1 MISVL
6 IPWRDDGADRGRIF
20 AWIRERYRRLLPDAQ
35 LCLGDSGHEPFN
47 RGASVNLAAQ
57 HAAHDLL
64 LVADADTAF
73 DPDVILL
80 AGAMATLQ
88 DTWVLPYGTYVNLDE
103 ASTARLL
110 ARRPDVR
117 IRDEEMTADFR
128 LKDSVSGLVVMTR
141 AGFER
146 VGGFDESFRSWGYED
161 RAFESAANTLIGP
174 CRRLPEES
182 CFHLWHEPGLRFD
195 QPDIDFNR
203 ERAEAYRR
211 ALGNPAA
218 IRALR

>member
-20 AWIRERYRRLLPDAQ
+20 AWVRHRYRALLPEAQ

-47 RGASVNLAAQ
+47 RGASVNRAAED
-57 HAAHDLL
+57 AAHDLL

-80 AGAMATLQ
+80 AGSVATLQ
-88 DTWVLPYGTYVNLDE
+88 QTWVLPYGTYVNLDQ

-110 ARRPDVR
+110 AGPPDAP
-117 IRDEEMTADFR
+117 IRDAEMTSDFR

-146 VGGFDESFRSWGYED
+146 VGGFDESFRAWGYED
-161 RAFESAANTLIGP
+161 RAFEAAANTLIGP
-174 CRRLPEES
+174 CRRLHAES

-195 QPDIDFNR
+195 QPEIAYNR
-203 ERAEAYRR
+203 ERAESYRR
-211 ALGNPAA
+211 AMGNPDA